1 MHNNTIKM
9 HKNGGYV
16 SAFKARRNDN
26 SDDTLWFEGQKVEF
40 DHKMLWFESDF
51 EAKNRVEN
59 DVF

>member
-1 MHNNTIKM
+1 M
-9 HKNGGYV
+9 
-16 SAFKARRNDN
+16 ARRNDN